1 MLDSKIQGLAEDCAY
16 TFKGLYKQSDIKEKY
31 INLLILCPLFY
42 SIVLL
47 VFPEISTKIV
57 GKILSVIT
65 LLFSILLLVGNK
77 SSENIVQYRQIANA
91 YKALYDKLY
100 SLFQNPKATYADLEK
115 IIKEKRDLN
124 DKTSQYPIGIIAR
137 ILSGLVIKSEMD
149 IKWLKK
155 RA

>member
-31 INLLILCPLFY
+31 INLLVLCPLLY

-47 VFPEISTKIV
+47 VFPEVSTKMGGRIF
-57 GKILSVIT
+57 SVIT
-65 LLFSILLLVGNK
+65 LIFSILLLVGSK

-100 SLFQNPKATYADLEK
+100 LLFQNPKATDDDLEN
-115 IIKEKRDLN
+115 IINEKRDLN
-124 DKTSQYPIGIIAR
+124 NKTSQYPIGIIER
-137 ILSGLVIKSEMD
+137 ILSDLVIKREMD
-149 IKWLKK
+149 IKWLRK